1 MVDTVRA
8 DAGAS
13 GHTAM
18 FVAVTLLWGL
28 NWPAMKLAVHGFE
41 PWTFR
46 SIVLVFG
53 ALTLFAIARALG
65 QSIALPRRLWPAIL
79 LPAATVTGWH
89 MFSAFGLL
97 HLGGGRAVIIAFT
110 MPLWAALLATW
121 WLHERLEPR
130 RLIALVAGLAGLGLL
145 LVDDLASVQ
154 AAPVGLLLML
164 AAALSWAV
172 GTVAIKSVDW
182 GTSAIVLTAWQLAL
196 GAVPIVGFWLW
207 QGAKLDLTSP
217 DAGAWFAL
225 AYTTFVAMVFCYCA
239 HVYLV
244 TVLPATVAAIGIM
257 AMPLV
262 GLLGSA
268 WLLGEPVGVPELL
281 ALAFVVG
288 GQAVLFLAPGR

>member
-8 DAGAS
+8 DSGAS
-13 GHTAM
+13 GHAAM
-18 FVAVTLLWGL
+18 FAAVTLLWGL

-46 SIVLVFG
+46 AIVLVTA
-53 ALTLFAIARALG
+53 ALTLFAIASVLG
-65 QSIALPRRLWPAIL
+65 HRIALPRRLWLAIL

-121 WLHERLEPR
+121 WLDERLEPR
-130 RLIALVAGLAGLGLL
+130 RLIALLAGLFGLGLL
-145 LVDDLASVQ
+145 LVDDLTRMQ
-154 AAPVGLLLML
+154 AAPVGIAFML
-164 AAALSWAV
+164 AAAVSWAI

-182 GTSAIVLTAWQLAL
+182 GTSAIVLTAWQLAI
-196 GAVPIVGFWLW
+196 GAVPIVGVWLW
-207 QGAKLDLTSP
+207 RGADLDLASA
-217 DAGAWFAL
+217 DGGAWFGL
-225 AYTTFVAMVFCYCA
+225 AYTTFVAMVFCFCA

-244 TVLPATVAAIGIM
+244 TALPATVAAIGIM
-257 AMPLV
+257 AMPVV

-268 WLLGEPVGVPELL
+268 WLLGEPMGLAELL
-281 ALAFVVG
+281 ALLFVVG
-288 GQAVLFLAPGR
+288 GQAVLFLAPRR